1 MNMNQGV
8 RSTFLKSVA
17 ITVLL
22 GIANGAA
29 AATLPEMI
37 NKAGMQRM
45 LTQRIVKAYAQLVI
59 NVDSRASRAQ
69 LNDAVSLFD
78 RHLAE
83 LEQEAPNES
92 VRAGLNDVRRL
103 WGPFKSIAN
112 GPIDR
117 AGMKQLSATDDAL
130 LARAHEVVIRLQD
143 TAGTAQAHLVNVA
156 GRERM
161 LSQRIAK
168 FYMLLSAG
176 LQGAELHEQMQR
188 ARYEFEGA
196 LADLRSA
203 PEDTAEIRRGLAE
216 VDRQWIVFRTSFQL
230 DEGQYI
236 PLLVARA
243 AEKILTQMDQVTAM
257 YQRLGN

>member
-1 MNMNQGV
+1 MKLSHDL
-8 RSTFLKSVA
+8 RSIFAKHLVIA
-17 ITVLL
+17 ALL
-22 GIANGAA
+22 GIANTAA
-29 AATLPEMI
+29 ANSLPELI
-37 NKAGMQRM
+37 NKAGLQRM
-45 LTQRIVKAYAQLVI
+45 LTQRIVKSYAQLVMHI
-59 NVDSRASRAQ
+59 DPDTSRTQ

-83 LEQEAPNES
+83 LEREAPNEK
-92 VRAGLNDVRRL
+92 VRTGLADVRRL
-103 WGPFKSIAN
+103 WGPFKAVASGKIN
-112 GPIDR
+112 RD
-117 AGMKQLSATDDAL
+117 GMKLLSDTDDAL
-130 LARAHEVVIRLQD
+130 LARAQEVVVRLQD
-143 TAGTAQAHLVNVA
+143 TAGTSQAHLVNVA

-176 LQGAELHEQMQR
+176 LKGTELREQMQR

-203 PEDTAEIRRGLAE
+203 PEDTPDIRRGLAE
-216 VDRQWIVFRTSFQL
+216 VDRQWTVFRTSFQL

-243 AEKILTQMDQVTAM
+243 AEKILTQMDQVTVM
-257 YQRLGN
+257 YARLGS